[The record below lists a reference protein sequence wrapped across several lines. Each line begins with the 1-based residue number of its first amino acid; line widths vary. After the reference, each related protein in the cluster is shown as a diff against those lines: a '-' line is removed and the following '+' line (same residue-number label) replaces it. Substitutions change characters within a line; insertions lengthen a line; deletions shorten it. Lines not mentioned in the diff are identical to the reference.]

1 MGLATHNKFRK
12 IHQVPLMT
20 LDRQMCDQAN
30 AYAQKIAK
38 MGTLMHSS
46 KQEREGQGENLSM
59 GCSTN
64 KAQAM
69 EEAVTNW

>member
-1 MGLATHNKFRK
+1 M
-12 IHQVPLMT
+12 MT
-20 LDRQMCDQAN
+20 LDRQMCNEAKS
-30 AYAQKIAK
+30 YAQKLAR
-38 MGTLMHSS
+38 MGTLAHSS
-46 KQEREGQGENLSM
+46 KEEREGQGENLSM